1 MKYRTYFLIYLIFFQ
16 IYLFIGTNSSPFF
29 ETTEGR
35 YAEIAREMYINSD
48 YLEPTFHG
56 IKHFHKPPFAYW
68 MMTLGMKLFG
78 LNAFGL
84 RFFGCIASIIGL
96 IATYFTAKLFNNDD
110 KFAFFVSIV
119 LSSSLLYFI
128 VSRMLATDIYLT
140 AFTMAS
146 LYFLFRQIFY
156 RKSYSNVCF
165 YSLFLGLAFLTKG
178 PVVFIFTLLPYFCCK
193 LFFTNHRKVF
203 SLSEILVGLSIFS
216 IIGLPWYLV
225 VIYKYPELLHYFL
238 GDQVVARVVENKFNR
253 DAPFYYFIPTLLITF
268 FPFVLY
274 LLKGVFK
281 LKKIPQNIIILYI
294 YILVPFIIFS
304 INRAKLITYIVP
316 FYGLAAIIATYMIY
330 HYRSKII
337 DILSYSFL
345 IIMHF
350 AAISLLIFYFNTEN
364 LPINLPLIIIL
375 WTAGLVLSIA
385 FIFLRS
391 NAYFFHT
398 SFLIL
403 LLMFFA
409 YTLSAYVGDQIK
421 GYKLMSQKINNL
433 DPLKNIEVITY
444 KTFIPSISFYR
455 NKNTIVAFY
464 DERETQFEQ
473 NMAYKKYLI
482 NNKEDLS
489 NLFNKLNKFFI
500 ITESKNI
507 IDIERD
513 YLINCNLIA
522 TQKEHSA
529 YICKKQ

>member
-1 MKYRTYFLIYLIFFQ
+1 MKYRLYFIL
-16 IYLFIGTNSSPFF
+16 YLFFFLLYLYTGAGNSPLF

-56 IKHFHKPPFAYW
+56 IKHFHKPPFTYW

-78 LNAFGL
+78 MNAFGL

-119 LSSSLLYFI
+119 LSSSLLYLI

-146 LYFLFRQIFY
+146 IYFLFRQIFY
-156 RKSYSNVCF
+156 RKSFSNVCF

-178 PVVFIFTLLPYFCCK
+178 PVVFIFTLIPYFCCK

-253 DAPFYYFIPTLLITF
+253 DAPFYYFFPTLLITF

-274 LLKGVFK
+274 FLKGVFK

-294 YILVPFIIFS
+294 YILVPFIFFS

-316 FYGLAAIIATYMIY
+316 FYGLAAIVATYMIY

-350 AAISLLIFYFNTEN
+350 AAISLLIFHFNTEN
-364 LPINLPLIIIL
+364 LPIKLSLIIIL

-385 FIFLRS
+385 FIILRN

-409 YTLSAYVGDQIK
+409 YILSAYVGDQIR

-433 DPLKNIEVITY
+433 DPLKKLEVITY

-464 DERETQFEQ
+464 DERETQFEKD
-473 NMAYKKYLI
+473 NLYKNYLI
-482 NNKEDLS
+482 NDHKTFTAFLND
-489 NLFNKLNKFFI
+489 LNKFFI
-500 ITESKNI
+500 VTEPHYITE
-507 IDIERD
+507 IEMD
-513 YLINCNLIA
+513 YSLNCNVIA
-522 TQKEHSA
+522 VQKNHSA
-529 YICKKQ
+529 YLCEK